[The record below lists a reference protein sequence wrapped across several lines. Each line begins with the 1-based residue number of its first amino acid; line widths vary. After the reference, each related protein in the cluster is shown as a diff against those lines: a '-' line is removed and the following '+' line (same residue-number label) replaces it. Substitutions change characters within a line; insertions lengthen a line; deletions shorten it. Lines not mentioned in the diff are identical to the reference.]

1 METLISSDV
10 DKAAAL
16 LSAGQV
22 VAIPTETV
30 YGLAANALDEAAVQK
45 VFQIKGRPPSDPLI
59 VHVRD
64 SEALEKLGIEVPYWA
79 VQLIERFWPG
89 PLTLLLP
96 RGPRLFPVLTAGL
109 PRVAVRAPAHP
120 LVRVLLERVS
130 FPLAAPSANPFG
142 RTSPT
147 TAAHVYAYFAGQIP
161 FILDGGPCLHGLE
174 STIVGEEEGRFVL
187 YRPGAVPR
195 EALEEVLG
203 EPLVLRTSGGLPQSP
218 GQFPRHYAPSK
229 PLLYGWQTLPDEPRA
244 SRVYFTPPGEAPE
257 HLYTHVLTAHGDL
270 QEAAANLYD
279 TLLRCEAEPTEFI
292 LVQRL
297 PTRGLGEAL
306 HDRLRRAA
314 TQALFLFHRPLE
326 WVTLAHLLGRY
337 EIRAFLDLRRHTI
350 SRHYPHLTQGPLQKS
365 LAEIGVLYEWQPTSS
380 RLLLTL
386 QRLRREYAH
395 IALFCV
401 ETDSHPCP
409 LQDLANRLEGEGYT
423 VFVVAPEGHLYLHQ
437 VSTSSLRGK
446 PS

>member
-1 METLISSDV
+1 METVVSSAV
-10 DKAAAL
+10 DQAAAL

-45 VFQIKGRPPSDPLI
+45 VFQLKQRPLSDPLI

-64 SEALEKLGIEVPYWA
+64 SEALANLGIEVPYWA
-79 VQLIERFWPG
+79 VQLMEKFWPG
-89 PLTLLLP
+89 PLTLLVP
-96 RGPRLFPVLTAGL
+96 RSERIPSVVTAGL

-120 LVRVLLERVS
+120 LLQALLEKVP

-147 TAAHVYAYFAGQIP
+147 TPAHVYAYFAGQIP

-203 EPLVLRTSGGLPQSP
+203 ERLVVRSSSSVPHSP
-218 GQFPRHYAPSK
+218 GQFPRHYAPTK
-229 PLLYGWQTLPDEPRA
+229 PLLYGWETPPDEPSA
-244 SRVYFTPPGEAPE
+244 SLVYFTPPAQPPD
-257 HLYTHVLTAHGDL
+257 HPYLHVLSPSGRFE
-270 QEAAANLYD
+270 EAAARLYD
-279 TLLRCEAEPTEFI
+279 TILRCQAEPTDFI

-297 PTRGLGEAL
+297 PVTGLGEAV

-314 TQALFLFHRPLE
+314 AQALFLFNHPLE
-326 WVTLAHLLGRY
+326 WAALAHLLRRY
-337 EIRAFLDLRRHTI
+337 EIQALLDLRRQTM
-350 SRHYPHLTQGPLQKS
+350 SRRYPHLAQGPLQKW
-365 LAEIGVLYEWQPTSS
+365 LAEMGIFYEWQPAMNRILSP
-380 RLLLTL
+380 L

-395 IALFCV
+395 IALFCADT
-401 ETDSHPCP
+401 EAHKCA
-409 LQDLANRLEGEGYT
+409 LQELVARLESEGYT
-423 VFVVAPEGHLYLHQ
+423 LLRVAPEGRLYLHQ
-437 VSTSSLRGK
+437 VSASLRGE
-446 PS
+446 PT